1 LADALTVCNPLGEFS
16 AQAENAGSAPT
27 MANVFDVA
35 AYILATKGEIT
46 AWKLQKLIYYSQ
58 AWSLIWDDKP
68 LFRERIE
75 AWANGP
81 VSPDLY
87 REHRGAFTVAQIRQG
102 DPSKLDKDA
111 RDTIDAVLHH
121 YGDKSSQWLSD
132 LTHREDPWRNAR
144 TGLQDGERGQ
154 VEITLGAMADYY
166 GRL

>member
-1 LADALTVCNPLGEFS
+1 MPGLDNDDCRCCRQTTVGM
-16 AQAENAGSAPT
+16 
-27 MANVFDVA
+27 MATVFDVA
-35 AYILATKGEIT
+35 AYILARRGEMT
-46 AWKLQKLIYYSQ
+46 AWKLQKLVYYSQ
-58 AWSLIWDDKP
+58 AWSLIWDDRP

-87 REHRGAFTVAQIRQG
+87 GAHRGAFSVAQIQQG
-102 DPSKLDKDA
+102 NAGNLDEAA
-111 RDTIDAVLHH
+111 RETIDAVLGH

-144 TGLQDGERGQ
+144 SGLQDGERGQ
-154 VEITLGAMADYY
+154 VEITHGAMADYY